1 MVVKENPPG
10 GFCSAVGTET
20 RYRHAAWYG
29 IPSSGYPAYYQNP
42 ADLEAIRTRYRDTM
56 EVLKYGVLKK

>member
-29 IPSSGYPAYYQNP
+29 IPSSGYPG
-42 ADLEAIRTRYRDTM
+42 LLSES
-56 EVLKYGVLKK
+56 G